1 MIKRSGA
8 IVLSILYLVTAMG
21 FALNLHF
28 CGDQVTSVKINAP
41 VKNCMALSKCK
52 SKCCASKHLD
62 IKVKD
67 AHQGQWQTFRLKT
80 FSFVIPRL
88 PFNDFSIARVI
99 MARNYFDKV
108 PPQPLPGDIGA
119 FLKYQNF
126 RI

>member
-8 IVLSILYLVTAMG
+8 IVLSVLYLVTAMG

-28 CGDQVTSVKINAP
+28 CCDQVTSVKINVP
-41 VKNCMALSKCK
+41 VKNGAMLSKCK
-52 SKCCASKHLD
+52 SKCCSNKRLD

-80 FSFVIPRL
+80 FSFVVPKL
-88 PFNDFSIARVI
+88 PFNNFSIAQI
-99 MARNYFDKV
+99 GLARNYLDKT
-108 PPQPLPGDIGA
+108 PPEPPPGNISA
-119 FLKYQNF
+119 FLKYQTF

>member
-21 FALNLHF
+21 FALNLRF
-28 CGDQVTSVKINAP
+28 CGDQVTSVKIDAP
-41 VKNCMALSKCK
+41 VKNCAMLSKCK
-52 SKCCASKHLD
+52 SKCCTNKHLD

-80 FSFVIPRL
+80 FSFAVPKL
-88 PFNDFSIARVI
+88 PFNNFSIAQI
-99 MARNYFDKV
+99 ILARNYFDKT
-108 PPQPLPGDIGA
+108 PPEPPPGDISA
-119 FLKYQNF
+119 FLKYQSF